1 MALRWNAIAR
11 CHGATA
17 VKQSRP
23 RRVVV
28 VGHGAAGLCAAL
40 SAIETARERNIALQ
54 VTLIE
59 RAPPAAC
66 GGGSRWSPSNIRMRA
81 ADAME
86 DGFVET
92 ILAQS
97 GALAERAYFER
108 LAQEAPATAVWLQDK
123 GVAFHSPPYYLAKG
137 PARIQPVGPIGVLFH
152 ALWRAAQAAGV
163 EFRYASALRRLL
175 VESGRVVG
183 VEVGPGREALRGD
196 AVVLASGGFEGSPQ
210 MLRAQFGPG
219 GDGLQPISPGSA
231 FNDGTGIRAALAIG
245 AQRAG
250 DWNGMH
256 IEPVD
261 ARSQASAPVVLVYPY
276 GIVVDRNGR
285 RFFDE
290 GAGLV
295 HETWEQFARALHF
308 DLPGRVAY
316 AILDAALFEIPDYG
330 RAIRSEEPPLRAPS
344 IVELAAQLGIPRAA
358 LSETVTTYNLACTG
372 EPTLFDAT
380 RADGLATASSLS
392 PPKSNWARPLARA
405 PFLAW
410 PLVGAI
416 AYTFGGIA
424 TDIDARV
431 LGDAGPIPGLY
442 AAGEIT
448 GHFYR
453 SAPNAVA
460 MLRALVYGRIAG
472 RNAVTLGNANA

>member
-1 MALRWNAIAR
+1 
-11 CHGATA
+11 
-17 VKQSRP
+17 VKSSAPHRI
-23 RRVVV
+23 VV

-40 SAIETARERNIALQ
+40 SAIETARERNVTVQ
-54 VTLIE
+54 VTVIE
-59 RAPPAAC
+59 RAPQAAC

-81 ADAME
+81 PDAME
-86 DGFVET
+86 DGFVEA

-97 GALAERAYFER
+97 GGRAERAYFER
-108 LAQEAPATAVWLQDK
+108 LAQEAPATARWLQGM

-152 ALWRAAQAAGV
+152 ALWRAAQDAGV
-163 EFRYASALRRLL
+163 EFRYACALRSLL

-183 VEVGPGREALRGD
+183 VEVEPGRETLRGD
-196 AVVLASGGFEGSPQ
+196 AVVLASGGFEGSAE
-210 MLRAQFGPG
+210 MLRTQFGPG
-219 GDGLQPISPGSA
+219 GETLQPISPGSA
-231 FNDGTGIRAALAIG
+231 LNDGAGIRAALAAG
-245 AQRAG
+245 ARRAG

-290 GAGLV
+290 GGGLV
-295 HETWEQFARALHF
+295 HETWETFARALHF

-316 AILDAALFEIPDYG
+316 AILDAALFEIPEYG

-344 IVELAAQLGIPRAA
+344 IPELAAQLGIPGTA
-358 LSETVTTYNLACTG
+358 LAETVETYNNACTG
-372 EPTLFDAT
+372 DVTRFDAT
-380 RADGLATASSLS
+380 RADGLASAPGLS
-392 PPKSNWARPLARA
+392 PPKSNWARPLNRA

-416 AYTFGGIA
+416 AYTFGGVA

-431 LGDAGPIPGLY
+431 LGAEGPIPGLY

-448 GHFYR
+448 GHFYGT
-453 SAPNAVA
+453 APNAVA

-472 RNAVTLGNANA
+472 RNAIAFNEGKTIS

>member
-1 MALRWNAIAR
+1 MNE
-11 CHGATA
+11 GA
-17 VKQSRP
+17 P
-23 RRVVV
+23 RRIIV

-40 SAIETARERNIALQ
+40 SALETARERNIAAQ

-59 RAPPAAC
+59 RAPQAAC

-81 ADAME
+81 PDAME
-86 DGFVET
+86 DGFVEA

-97 GALAERAYFER
+97 GDRAERAYFER
-108 LAQEAPATAVWLQDK
+108 LAEEAPATARWLQDK
-123 GVAFHSPPYYLAKG
+123 GVTFHSPPYYLAEG
-137 PARIQPVGPIGVLFH
+137 PARIQPRGPIGVMFH
-152 ALWRAAQAAGV
+152 ALCDAARAAGV
-163 EFRYASALRRLL
+163 EFRYACPLRRLL
-175 VESGRVVG
+175 VRSGRVVG
-183 VEVGPGREALRGD
+183 VEVGPGREALQGD
-196 AVVLASGGFEGSPQ
+196 GVVLASGGFEGSPE
-210 MLRAQFGPG
+210 MLREQFGPG

-231 FNDGTGIRAALAIG
+231 FNDGAGIRAALAVG
-245 AQRAG
+245 ARRTG

-276 GIVVDRNGR
+276 GIVVDRDGR

-308 DLPGRVAY
+308 ELPGRVAY
-316 AILDAALFEIPDYG
+316 AILDAALFEIPGYD

-344 IVELAAQLGIPRAA
+344 IAELAAQLGIPGST
-358 LSETVTTYNLACTG
+358 LSETVARYNRACTG
-372 EPTLFDAT
+372 DPVRFDAT
-380 RADGLATASSLS
+380 RTDGLASAPGLS
-392 PPKSNWARPLARA
+392 PPKSNWARPLNRA

-424 TDIDARV
+424 TDVEARV
-431 LGDAGPIPGLY
+431 LGAEGPIPGLY

-448 GHFYR
+448 GHFYG

-472 RNAVTLGNANA
+472 RNAVTLGDGNARRRNPPQ